1 MAQNQSSKVTT
12 VDTSEQKSTGTIMN
26 CDSTSKQ
33 QPELWLPIPL
43 NFKGSELCQI
53 HPSRNLT
60 KLQRAFQPITPIV
73 NDSGEFYPLLANVP
87 RSCFYMKTCSFRDAT
102 PPIAYNGIF
111 STRPPQAQYGMKMC
125 RDGSCRFCYERRD
138 LTHRFEPTI
147 NFSNTQVHRF
157 LNKYEVY
164 LNCNVTC
171 TTSNIIYA
179 LTCPC
184 RRFDYIG
191 RCVVPFR
198 DRMRDHRICGTRL
211 VANSFLGQIVAD
223 RLKADRTP
231 DPTFPE
237 DQNRLYEH
245 STYCLAALKIFLE
258 THPDFWCFVPMTKEQ
273 VAIDDAT
280 LTMADRNQLAEY
292 EHSSTLPTETNAYQR
307 DMNLVRWC
315 IKYLAPPPPN
325 YQYSLRQKIEQ
336 YEFFREKKECFVSRF
351 LSLYNAAIVIALPE
365 NASNAVRHV
374 VQALLI
380 VYAEPKLNITTGVDD
395 TVSISSDAD
404 DEIWCKDLIHPRLVQ
419 NSLSTSTC

>member
-111 STRPPQAQYGMKMC
+111 STRPPQAQY
-125 RDGSCRFCYERRD
+125 
-138 LTHRFEPTI
+138 
-147 NFSNTQVHRF
+147 
-157 LNKYEVY
+157 
-164 LNCNVTC
+164 
-171 TTSNIIYA
+171 
-179 LTCPC
+179 
-184 RRFDYIG
+184 
-191 RCVVPFR
+191 
-198 DRMRDHRICGTRL
+198 DHRICGTRL